1 MASQTKKISWGFTR
15 VLICSSSCI
24 KGSSIAKKQPWIRDF
39 LGGAFRFIV
48 HTLVPLGVTDSQCGF
63 KAFTKEATEKI
74 FPHQTIFRWA
84 FDVEILALAR
94 RLNYKIAEVP
104 VTWVND
110 EESNV
115 KLPGMIRMLFEVLTV
130 RLNLWTGKYK

>member
-1 MASQTKKISWGFTR
+1 
-15 VLICSSSCI
+15 
-24 KGSSIAKKQPWIRDF
+24 
-39 LGGAFRFIV
+39 
-48 HTLVPLGVTDSQCGF
+48 LVPLGVTDSQCGF